1 MPYALTLPQ
10 HEARL
15 AFLAVLYHLARPGS
29 EIDRETLTVVNAENV
44 GAHSCAP
51 LRKCIGTRG

>member
-15 AFLAVLYHLARPGS
+15 AFLAVLHHLARPGS
-29 EIDRETLTVVNAENV
+29 EIDRETLSGVQK
-44 GAHSCAP
+44 S
-51 LRKCIGTRG
+51 